1 MKERPV
7 DERVGALPW
16 DALVR
21 DIDTNGYAVSATP
34 VLDAAE
40 CAAIV
45 DGFDDDVNFRSSV
58 DMGRHRFGSGTYR
71 YYDYPLPPVVEAIRV
86 AAYPPLARL
95 ANRWSERTDTI
106 ARYPARLDEYL
117 DDCHAHGQT
126 RATPLVLRY
135 TAGDWNAL
143 HQDLY
148 GDLAFPLQV
157 TVGLSTPVVDF
168 TGGENVLV
176 EQRPR
181 AQSRPIS
188 ITIPRGHALFFP
200 NRYRPVAN
208 KGKDR
213 PTRMTVRHGVSAV
226 TSGARYVLGVIFHDA
241 T

>member
-1 MKERPV
+1 MTDRAVEG
-7 DERVGALPW
+7 RVRGLPW
-16 DALVR
+16 DELLRAV
-21 DIDTNGYAVSATP
+21 DTNGYAVSAEP

-45 DGFDDDVNFRSSV
+45 AGFDDDTDFRSTV

-71 YYDYPLPPVVEAIRV
+71 YYDYPLPPAVEAIRV

-95 ANRWSERTDTI
+95 ANRWSERTDVM
-106 ARYPARLDEYL
+106 ARYPDRLDDYL
-117 DDCHAHGQT
+117 VDCHAHGQT
-126 RATPLVLRY
+126 RPTPLVLRY

-148 GDLAFPLQV
+148 GDLAFPLQI
-157 TVGLSTPVVDF
+157 TVALSSPGVDF

-188 ITIPRGHALFFP
+188 ITIPLGHALVFP

-226 TSGARYVLGVIFHDA
+226 TSGERYALGVIFHDA
-241 T
+241 A